1 MALAGVVSATVSE
14 EQFAAREL
22 VRGWAASSDAIAAVR
37 AVEQG
42 QPEAWRMVYDGLA
55 QLGIF
60 GVAVP
65 EELGGA
71 GAGVEDLCVMID
83 EAAAALVPGPVAT
96 TALATLL
103 ITDEKVL
110 DGLMSGQR
118 TAGVALEADIAFDGT
133 TATGS
138 ARFVLGGL
146 MDGLLV
152 LPARGQERSDSG
164 DHTGDDWIYV
174 DASAAGVAVERLK
187 ATDFSRPLASVE
199 LTAAPATRIEI
210 PHQRVVDLTA
220 TVLAAEAAG
229 LARWFLK
236 VATEYAKV
244 REQFGKPIG
253 SFQAVKHMCAEM
265 LLRSQ
270 QIAVAAADAAGA
282 VTDADD
288 AQLSIA
294 VAVASAI
301 GIDAEKLNARD
312 CIQVLGG
319 IGITWE
325 HDAHLYMRR
334 AYANAQF
341 LGGRPKW
348 LRRTA
353 RLTRDGLRRQLY
365 VDVADADD
373 IRPEIAAA
381 VAEIAALPE
390 DERQAAL
397 AETGLMAPHWPKP
410 YGRQASP
417 AEQLVID
424 QELSAGGVVRPDITI
439 GWWAAPT
446 ILEHGTPEQIE
457 RFIPGTLTGE
467 IYWCQLFSE
476 PGAGSDLASLR
487 TKAVRV
493 GAGARSD
500 GRTGWVL
507 NGQKVW
513 TSNAHRADWGVC
525 LARTNPDAPKHKGIT
540 YFLVDMRSPGIDIR
554 PLREITGENLFNEVF
569 FDDLFVP
576 DEMVVGAIDGGWALA
591 RTTLANERIAMAT
604 GGALDK
610 GMEHLLDVIDGRDVD
625 VAEQDRLAGLIVAA
639 QVGALLDRL
648 IAQMAVGGHDPG
660 AASSVRK
667 LIGVRYRQQLAETI
681 MDSHDGAGIVD
692 SPDVRYWLNT
702 RCLSIAGGTEQ
713 ILLTVAGERL
723 LGLPR

>member
-1 MALAGVVSATVSE
+1 MARAGQASADITGE
-14 EQFAAREL
+14 EFAARDL
-22 VRGWAASSDAIAAVR
+22 VRGWAGSSGAIAAVR

-42 QPEAWRMVYDGLA
+42 DPDAWRPVYDGLA

-71 GAGVEDLCVMID
+71 GAGVQDLCVMVD

-110 DGLMSGQR
+110 DGLMSGR
-118 TAGVALEADIAFDGT
+118 LTAGVALDADVTFDGT
-133 TATGS
+133 SASGS
-138 ARFVLGGL
+138 AKFVLGGL
-146 MDGLLV
+146 ADGVLV
-152 LPARGQERSDSG
+152 LPTMGQEG
-164 DHTGDDWIYV
+164 WIYV
-174 DASAAGVAVERLK
+174 DAAAEGVTVERLE
-187 ATDFSRPLASVE
+187 ATDFSRPLARVE
-199 LTAAPATRIEI
+199 LTSVAATRIEST
-210 PHQRVVDLTA
+210 HQRVVDLTA
-220 TVLAAEAAG
+220 AVLAAEAAG
-229 LARWFLK
+229 LARSFLD
-236 VATEYAKV
+236 VAAEYAKV

-270 QIAVAAADAAGA
+270 QIAVAAADAASA
-282 VTDADD
+282 VTDTDD
-288 AQLSIA
+288 QLSIA
-294 VAVASAI
+294 VAVASVI
-301 GIDAEKLNARD
+301 GIEAEKLNARD

-325 HDAHLYMRR
+325 HDAHLYLRR

-353 RLTRDGLRRQLY
+353 TLTRDGLRRQLF
-365 VDVADADD
+365 VDVTDADD
-373 IRPEIAAA
+373 IRPEVAAT
-381 VAEIAALPE
+381 VADIAALPE
-390 DERQAAL
+390 DRQQAAL

-410 YGRQASP
+410 YGRSASP

-424 QELSAGGVVRPDITI
+424 QELAKAGVARPDISI

-446 ILEHGTPEQIE
+446 ILEHGTPEQLE
-457 RFIPGTLTGE
+457 RFIPATLTGE

-487 TKAVRV
+487 TKAVRAE
-493 GAGARSD
+493 G
-500 GRTGWVL
+500 GWVL

-525 LARTNPDAPKHKGIT
+525 LARTDPSAPKHKGIT
-540 YFLVDMRSPGIDIR
+540 YFLVDMRAPGIDIR

-576 DEMVVGAIDGGWALA
+576 DEMVVGPVDGGWTLA
-591 RTTLANERIAMAT
+591 RTTLANERVAMAS

-610 GMEHLLDVIDGRDVD
+610 GMENLLDVLAGRDLD
-625 VAEQDRLAGLIVAA
+625 VAEMDRLAALIVAA

-648 IAQMAVGGHDPG
+648 IAQRAVGGHDPG

-681 MDSHDGAGIVD
+681 MDSYDGAGILD

>member
-1 MALAGVVSATVSE
+1 MAQAGSASANVTD
-14 EQFAAREL
+14 EQFA
-22 VRGWAASSDAIAAVR
+22 VRDMVRSWAAASKSIEAVR

-42 QPEAWRMVYDGLA
+42 DPDAWRAPYRGLA
-55 QLGIF
+55 QLGTF
-60 GVAVP
+60 GVAIP

-71 GAGVEDLCVMID
+71 GGSVEDLCLMVD

-96 TALATLL
+96 TALATLV
-103 ITDEKVL
+103 ITDETL
-110 DGLMSGQR
+110 LEALASGER
-118 TAGVALEADIAFDGT
+118 TAGVALSSDITYESG

-138 ARFVLGGL
+138 AEFVLGGL
-146 MDGLLV
+146 ADGVLLLAAGEQV
-152 LPARGQERSDSG
+152 LV
-164 DHTGDDWIYV
+164 V
-174 DASAAGVAVERLK
+174 DAAADGVTVEALT
-187 ATDFSRPLASVE
+187 ATDFSRPLARVTLSSAP
-199 LTAAPATRIEI
+199 AAPLDLSY
-210 PHQRVVDLTA
+210 QRFVDLSA

-229 LARWFLK
+229 LARWMLET
-236 VATEYAKV
+236 ASEYAKV

-270 QIAVAAADAAGA
+270 QASVAAADAAAA
-282 VTDADD
+282 VGDPDES
-288 AQLSIA
+288 QLSIA
-294 VAVASAI
+294 VAVAAAI
-301 GIDAEKLNARD
+301 GIEAAKVNARD

-334 AYANAQF
+334 AYAIAQF
-341 LGGRPKW
+341 LGGKSRW
-348 LRRTA
+348 LRRSA
-353 RLTRDGLRRQLY
+353 ELTRAGVRRQLH
-365 VDVADADD
+365 VDVTGAED
-373 IRPEIAAA
+373 IRSAIAAT
-381 VAEIAALPE
+381 VADIAMLPK
-390 DERQAAL
+390 DKWQVAL
-397 AETGLMAPHWPKP
+397 AETGLMAPHWPEP
-410 YGRQASP
+410 YGRAASP

-424 QELSAGGVVRPDITI
+424 QELAAAGVQRPDISI

-457 RFIPGTLTGE
+457 RFIPGTLNGDV
-467 IYWCQLFSE
+467 YWCQLFSE

-487 TKAVRV
+487 TKAVRT
-493 GAGARSD
+493 D
-500 GRTGWVL
+500 GGWLL

-576 DEMVVGAIDGGWALA
+576 DEMVVGTVDGGWPLA
-591 RTTLANERIAMAT
+591 RTTLANERIAMAS

-610 GMEHLLDVIDGRDVD
+610 GMEHLLEVIEGRDID
-625 VAEQDRLAGLIVAA
+625 VAEQDRLGVLIVAA
-639 QVGALLDRL
+639 QVGALLDQL
-648 IAQMAVGGHDPG
+648 IAKMAVGGHDPG

-667 LIGVRYRQQLAETI
+667 LIGVRYRQSLAETI
-681 MDSHDGAGIVD
+681 MESYDGSGIVD
-692 SPDVRYWLNT
+692 SPDVRYFLNT

-723 LGLPR
+723 LGLPRWGPRSRGR

>member
-1 MALAGVVSATVSE
+1 MAQAVSASATVAD
-14 EQFAAREL
+14 EQFA
-22 VRGWAASSDAIAAVR
+22 VRDMVRSWAAASKSIVAVR

-42 QPEAWRMVYDGLA
+42 DPDAWRAPYRGLA

-71 GAGVEDLCVMID
+71 GGSVDDLCLMVD

-96 TALATLL
+96 TALATLV
-103 ITDEKVL
+103 ITDGTLLEEL
-110 DGLMSGQR
+110 ASGER
-118 TAGVALEADIAFDGT
+118 TAGVALRSDIVYDAGS
-133 TATGS
+133 ATGS
-138 ARFVLGGL
+138 AELVLGGVA
-146 MDGLLV
+146 DGVLL
-152 LPARGQERSDSG
+152 LA
-164 DHTGDDWIYV
+164 TGDRVLVV
-174 DASAAGVAVERLK
+174 DATADGVTVEALT
-187 ATDFSRPLASVE
+187 ATDFSRPLARVTLSSVP
-199 LTAAPATRIEI
+199 AAPLDMSEERFA
-210 PHQRVVDLTA
+210 DLAA

-229 LARWFLK
+229 LARWMLET
-236 VATEYAKV
+236 ATEYAKV

-270 QIAVAAADAAGA
+270 QVSVAAADAAGA
-282 VTDADD
+282 VSDPDE

-294 VAVASAI
+294 VAVAAAI
-301 GIDAEKLNARD
+301 GIEAAKVNARD

-334 AYANAQF
+334 AYALAQF
-341 LGGRPKW
+341 LGGRSRW
-348 LRRTA
+348 LRRSA
-353 RLTRDGLRRQLY
+353 ALTRAGVRRQLH
-365 VDVADADD
+365 VDVAEGED
-373 IRPEIAAA
+373 IRPAIAAV
-381 VAEIAALPE
+381 VADIAARPK
-390 DERQAAL
+390 DQWQVAL
-397 AETGLMAPHWPKP
+397 AETGLMAPHWPEP
-410 YGRQASP
+410 YGRAASP

-424 QELSAGGVVRPDITI
+424 QELVAAGVQRPDISI

-457 RFIPGTLTGE
+457 RFIPGTLNGE
-467 IYWCQLFSE
+467 VYWCQLFSE

-487 TKAVRV
+487 TKAIR
-493 GAGARSD
+493 AD
-500 GRTGWVL
+500 GGWLL

-576 DEMVVGAIDGGWALA
+576 DDMVVGAVDGGWPLA
-591 RTTLANERIAMAT
+591 RTTLANERIAMAS

-610 GMEHLLDVIDGRDVD
+610 GMEHLLEVIEGRDID
-625 VAEQDRLAGLIVAA
+625 VAEQDRLGVLIVAA
-639 QVGALLDRL
+639 QVGALLDQL
-648 IAQMAVGGHDPG
+648 IAKMAMGGHDPG

-667 LIGVRYRQQLAETI
+667 LIGVRYRQSLAETI
-681 MDSHDGAGIVD
+681 MESYDGSGIVD
-692 SPDVRYWLNT
+692 SPDVRYFLNT

>member
-1 MALAGVVSATVSE
+1 MSATITE

-22 VRGWAASSDAIAAVR
+22 VRGWGASSGAIAAVR

-42 QPEAWRMVYDGLA
+42 DPDAWRPVYDGLA
-55 QLGIF
+55 ELGIF

-96 TALATLL
+96 TALATLVV
-103 ITDEKVL
+103 TDEKTL
-110 DGLMSGQR
+110 DALISGRR
-118 TAGVALEADIAFDGT
+118 TAGVALAADIAFDGT
-133 TATGS
+133 TATGT
-138 ARFVLGGL
+138 AKFVLGGL
-146 MDGLLV
+146 VDGILV
-152 LPARGQERSDSG
+152 LPAGR
-164 DHTGDDWIYV
+164 DWIYV
-174 DASAAGVAVERLK
+174 DANDPGVTVQTLG
-187 ATDFSRPLASVE
+187 ATDFSRPLASVD
-199 LTAAPATRIEI
+199 LASAPATRIDL

-229 LARWFLK
+229 LARWFLG
-236 VATEYAKV
+236 VAADYAKV

-270 QIAVAAADAAGA
+270 QIDVAAADAAGA
-282 VTDADD
+282 VADGQPD
-288 AQLSIA
+288 QLSIA
-294 VAVASAI
+294 TAVASAI
-301 GIDAEKLNARD
+301 GIEAAKVNARD

-325 HDAHLYMRR
+325 HDAHLFLRR

-341 LGGRPKW
+341 LGGRAKW
-348 LRRTA
+348 LRRSA
-353 RLTRDGLRRQLY
+353 SLTRDGVRRHLH
-365 VDVADADD
+365 VDVTEAEDT
-373 IRPEIAAA
+373 RPEIAAA
-381 VAEIAALPE
+381 VATIAALPE
-390 DERQAAL
+390 DQRQPAL

-410 YGRQASP
+410 YGRSASP

-424 QELSAGGVVRPDITI
+424 QELAAAGVVRPDISI

-446 ILEHGTPEQIE
+446 ILEHGTPQQIE
-457 RFIPGTLTGE
+457 RFIPPTLTGE
-467 IYWCQLFSE
+467 LYWCQLFSE

-487 TKAVRV
+487 TKAIRAQD
-493 GAGARSD
+493 GGRS
-500 GRTGWVL
+500 GWKL
-507 NGQKVW
+507 TGQKVW

-525 LARTNPDAPKHKGIT
+525 LARTNPDAPKHRGIT

-576 DEMVVGAIDGGWALA
+576 DDMVVGPVDGGWPLA
-591 RTTLANERIAMAT
+591 RTTLANERVAMAS

-610 GMEHLLDVIDGRDVD
+610 GMEHLLDVVGDHELDA
-625 VAEQDRLAGLIVAA
+625 AESERLGVLIVAA

-648 IAQMAVGGHDPG
+648 IAQLAVGGRDPG

-667 LIGVRYRQQLAETI
+667 LIGVRYRQSLAEVI
-681 MDSHDGAGIVD
+681 MEFGDGSGIVD
-692 SPDVRYWLNT
+692 SPDVRYFLNT

>member
-1 MALAGVVSATVSE
+1 MARTELVSATISE
-14 EQFAAREL
+14 EQRAVRDL
-22 VRGWAASSDAIAAVR
+22 VRDWAVSSGSIAAAR

-42 QPEAWRMVYDGLA
+42 EPDAWRTVYDGFA
-55 QLGIF
+55 QLGVF

-71 GAGVEDLCVMID
+71 GAGVEDLCAMID

-110 DGLMSGQR
+110 DALTSGQR
-118 TAGVALEADIAFDGT
+118 TAGVALASEVTFDGA
-133 TATGS
+133 TASGT
-138 ARFVLGGL
+138 AEFVLGGVADGVL
-146 MDGLLV
+146 M
-152 LPARGQERSDSG
+152 LPARDSANG
-164 DHTGDDWIYV
+164 GAEAWIYV
-174 DASAAGVAVERLK
+174 DAAAAGVEVERLT

-199 LTAAPATRIEI
+199 LGSAPATRIDV
-210 PHQRVVDLTA
+210 PPQRVVDLTA

-229 LARWFLK
+229 LSRWFLD
-236 VATEYAKV
+236 VATDYAKV

-253 SFQAVKHMCAEM
+253 SFQAVKHICAEM

-282 VTDADD
+282 VGDPDE

-294 VAVASAI
+294 VAVASAA
-301 GIDAEKLNARD
+301 GIVAEKLNARD

-334 AYANAQF
+334 AYANSQF
-341 LGGRPKW
+341 LGGAPKW
-348 LRRTA
+348 LRRIA
-353 RLTRDGLRRQLY
+353 QLTTHGLRRQLI
-365 VDVADADD
+365 VDVTDADD
-373 IRPEIAAA
+373 VRPEVAAT
-381 VAEIAALPE
+381 VADIAALPV
-390 DERQAAL
+390 DRRQAAL

-410 YGRQASP
+410 YGRGASP

-424 QELSAGGVVRPDITI
+424 QELSAGKVVRPEISI

-446 ILEHGTPEQIE
+446 ILEHGTPEQVE
-457 RFIPGTLTGE
+457 KFIPGTLNGE
-467 IYWCQLFSE
+467 ITWCQLFSE

-487 TKAVRV
+487 TKAVRAE
-493 GAGARSD
+493 G
-500 GRTGWVL
+500 GWLL

-513 TSNAHRADWGVC
+513 TSNAHSADWGVC
-525 LARTNPDAPKHKGIT
+525 LARTDPDAPKHRGIT

-554 PLREITGENLFNEVF
+554 PLREITGDNLFNEVF
-569 FDDLFVP
+569 FDELFIP
-576 DEMVVGAIDGGWALA
+576 DEMVVGAVDGGWPLA
-591 RTTLANERIAMAT
+591 RTTLANERVAMAA

-610 GMEHLLDVIDGRDVD
+610 GMEHLLDVLKGRDVD
-625 VAEQDRLAGLIVAA
+625 VAEQERLGGLIVAA

-648 IAQMAVGGHDPG
+648 IAQMAMGGHDPG
-660 AASSVRK
+660 APSSVRK

-681 MDSHDGAGIVD
+681 MDCVEGSGIVD
-692 SPDVRYWLNT
+692 SADVRYFLNT

-713 ILLTVAGERL
+713 ILLTVAAERL